1 MIAAGIAERLSIRVK
16 LTTRK
21 AFGFRTFSDVK
32 TAFLIY
38 HRRERRSCMTTLSKI
53 QQLFA
58 VYSNDEF
65 LSGEPVLDDECAS
78 DKPRP
83 PAARLA
89 SSSGVGIPRPT
100 CGLPRRGRRNALRR
114 SSERPGCGSAQGPAA
129 ATSAI
134 AAQLVAAAE
143 IHWSCPWG
151 KPLSKYGWNG
161 MERLLT
167 YHDPSS
173 SCVDRRNSTPR
184 W

>member
-1 MIAAGIAERLSIRVK
+1 
-16 LTTRK
+16 
-21 AFGFRTFSDVK
+21 
-32 TAFLIY
+32 
-38 HRRERRSCMTTLSKI
+38 MTTLSKTR
-53 QQLFA
+53 QLFA
-58 VYSNDEF
+58 VYSQDEF
-65 LSGEPVLDDECAS
+65 LSGELFLDDECAC

-83 PAARLA
+83 QAARLA
-89 SSSGVGIPRPT
+89 SSSGIGIARPNCELPRP
-100 CGLPRRGRRNALRR
+100 GRRNALRR
-114 SSERPGCGSAQGPAA
+114 SGEPPGCGSAQGPAA

>member
-1 MIAAGIAERLSIRVK
+1 MTPLRRRMIQDMQLRNFAPRTIIVYVNCVVRFARHFGRSPEILGPDDVRAYLLDMIEQRRQSWAYYNLNLQALRFLK
-16 LTTRK
+16 L
-21 AFGFRTFSDVK
+21 
-32 TAFLIY
+32 
-38 HRRERRSCMTTLSKI
+38 RSW
-53 QQLFA
+53 A
-58 VYSNDEF
+58 
-65 LSGEPVLDDECAS
+65 
-78 DKPRP
+78 
-83 PAARLA
+83 
-89 SSSGVGIPRPT
+89 PRPT

-161 MERLLT
+161 IERLLT